1 MTYSSGMV
9 MRLGFAVQT
18 VLDPDLLIVDEALA
32 VGDAKF
38 QDKCYRKLRALRD
51 LGTSILFVSHD
62 MNAVTSFCDR
72 SILLEKG
79 QVHYVGSPS
88 TAAKNYMKLLY
99 SEEQSVG
106 SCGLVNEQNKVEENK
121 TINHL
126 GLEKAG
132 WEENTNRFGNG
143 LLEILFVE
151 IRDAAGNQ
159 VQILESGCRF
169 SIAQVVVAHAH
180 INGLSSGFIIRNSK
194 GLELFGITNKTAEA
208 TIPDL
213 RPGEKIRISIDCEM
227 WLAAGEYFV
236 QAANSDNT
244 GIQYDCQFD
253 AIYFTV
259 IGTNKLFTNSM
270 VNLNP
275 KFIVQN
281 VKK

>member
-1 MTYSSGMV
+1 
-9 MRLGFAVQT
+9 
-18 VLDPDLLIVDEALA
+18 
-32 VGDAKF
+32 
-38 QDKCYRKLRALRD
+38 
-51 LGTSILFVSHD
+51 
-62 MNAVTSFCDR
+62 
-72 SILLEKG
+72 
-79 QVHYVGSPS
+79 
-88 TAAKNYMKLLY
+88 
-99 SEEQSVG
+99 
-106 SCGLVNEQNKVEENK
+106 
-121 TINHL
+121 L

-208 TIPDL
+208 TIPEL

-236 QAANSDNT
+236 QAANSDNA

-253 AIYFTV
+253 AIHFTV